1 MKNLLYK
8 ELKLVLHPSM
18 YIIFLCAAV
27 VGIPD
32 YPVMV
37 ALIWPFTNFITT
49 FQQASANGD
58 LQFSATLP
66 VKRSDVVL
74 ARHILVISVEITYLI
89 ISIPFAVIAAIL
101 NKNGNLV
108 GIDANP
114 AFYGIELICMAIYNF
129 CLLPYYFKTGIKSG
143 IGILRGI
150 LFATLFYGIIQT
162 LVCIPY
168 LPFKVLD
175 GLGTTDRMYQWLF
188 LLIGLAVFII
198 FSVISFKKSV
208 KNFEKVSL

>member
-8 ELKLVLHPSM
+8 EFKLVLHPST
-18 YIIFLCAAV
+18 YIFILCSAIVCAPNYPIM
-27 VGIPD
+27 VG
-32 YPVMV
+32 
-37 ALIWPFTNFITT
+37 LIWLFTNVIST

-58 LQFSATLP
+58 IQFSALLP
-66 VKRSDVVL
+66 VKRSDIVL
-74 ARHILVISVEITYLI
+74 ARHILIISVETAYLI
-89 ISIPFAVIAAIL
+89 LSIPFAIIAATF

-114 AFYGIELICMAIYNF
+114 AFYGIELICIAIYNA

-143 IGILRGI
+143 MGILRGI
-150 LFATLFYGIIQT
+150 LFSALFYGIIQT
-162 LVCIPY
+162 LICIPS

-175 GLGTTDRMYQWLF
+175 GLEKTDRMYQWLF

-198 FSVISFKKSV
+198 LSVVSFKKSV

>member
-1 MKNLLYK
+1 
-8 ELKLVLHPSM
+8 M
-18 YIIFLCAAV
+18 YIFIVCAAIV
-27 VGIPD
+27 CAPNYPIMVG
-32 YPVMV
+32 
-37 ALIWPFTNFITT
+37 LIWLFTNFIST
-49 FQQASANGD
+49 FQNASSNGD
-58 LQFSATLP
+58 MQFSALLP
-66 VKRSDVVL
+66 VKRSDIVL
-74 ARHILVISVEITYLI
+74 ARHVLIISVETAYLI

-101 NKNGNLV
+101 YKNGNLV

-114 AFYGIELICMAIYNF
+114 AFYGIELICIAIYNF

-150 LFATLFYGIIQT
+150 LFAALFYGIIQT
-162 LVCIPY
+162 LICIPY

-188 LLIGLAVFII
+188 LSIGVVVFII
-198 FSVISFKKSV
+198 LSVISFKKSV